1 MSSTQDEDDP
11 VVATFN
17 VFLNPPLPE
26 NQKLIALHQSVR
38 YDEGGSPAFPRPPSE
53 VRIKPD
59 SGIIEVDVPL
69 DMLDNYD
76 REKGMQY
83 GRALRETME
92 AKGGG
97 SHGLA
102 GGFGVG
108 APAAPLGRK
117 GDRERE
123 RRTEWVDEVRADRV
137 LRSQTLGGIIPK
149 KEPVNY
155 MIGVFQGGDLHLTPA
170 SAFVN
175 LSPQLHHV
183 DAQSQLERATPSSQG
198 GAKDTGTN
206 AAAPSTGAGPTARA
220 IHMTIKT
227 ANNGD
232 SVVTETMA
240 DRLRAVQSEP
250 WRKLRFVDEN
260 ELEAWDAFTQTFTPL
275 REIKEDGDDADEEL
289 KSLDADLNK
298 VPWLESP
305 WDVDE
310 IESRISRKPLDSDE
324 SHAASGDVTEVKAE
338 PAETAV
344 NDHDTRGTR
353 PRTRAPPTTA
363 RRGRSKTETRGGS
376 SITMEID

>member
-155 MIGVFQGGDLHLTPA
+155 MIGVFQGGESSFGPSLLLIRTPY
-170 SAFVN
+170 
-175 LSPQLHHV
+175 H
-183 DAQSQLERATPSSQG
+183 
-198 GAKDTGTN
+198 
-206 AAAPSTGAGPTARA
+206 
-220 IHMTIKT
+220 
-227 ANNGD
+227 
-232 SVVTETMA
+232 
-240 DRLRAVQSEP
+240 
-250 WRKLRFVDEN
+250 
-260 ELEAWDAFTQTFTPL
+260 
-275 REIKEDGDDADEEL
+275 
-289 KSLDADLNK
+289 
-298 VPWLESP
+298 
-305 WDVDE
+305 
-310 IESRISRKPLDSDE
+310 
-324 SHAASGDVTEVKAE
+324 
-338 PAETAV
+338 
-344 NDHDTRGTR
+344 
-353 PRTRAPPTTA
+353 
-363 RRGRSKTETRGGS
+363 
-376 SITMEID
+376 